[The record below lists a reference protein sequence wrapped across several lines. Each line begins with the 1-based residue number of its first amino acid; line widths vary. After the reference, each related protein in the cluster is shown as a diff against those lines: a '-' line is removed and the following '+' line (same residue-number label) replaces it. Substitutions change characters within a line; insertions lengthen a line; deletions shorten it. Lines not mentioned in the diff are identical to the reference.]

1 MSQAPPAKATAI
13 KLLLSHNL
21 TGSLIG
27 LGGKSI
33 KDLIEITGAK
43 VHVSSNTEP
52 YPGTSERVVMISGE
66 IDAVILAQTLVW
78 EMIALVASAEN
89 PKEVEWNP
97 KEMLNFLGQNDSA
110 EVTGKVTIPA
120 AAGGLILGKGGANI
134 QGIAEESGASVNMT
148 SKEDAMFTQERIITI
163 TGSVGSCI
171 KCTSLILRKLN
182 EPEEAIPYVNRGT
195 SYSSPINTGNPFGLP
210 YANNAYGGFGGGMSM
225 PYGGAQSQGGY
236 RRAGGAGLQQ
246 GAGQQFRGGAG
257 AGHHQQHHGASEL
270 DTVGMPT
277 ETTITFTV
285 PDELVGNIF
294 GRQVMTLHLVY
305 THNFTTTNI
314 ICPPVALYRY
324 R

>member
-1 MSQAPPAKATAI
+1 MSLASPPKTMAI

-33 KDLIEITGAK
+33 KDMIEITGAK

-52 YPGTSERVVMISGE
+52 YPGTSERVVMISGD

-97 KEMLNFLGQNDSA
+97 KEMLNYLGQNDST
-110 EVTGKVTIPA
+110 EVSGKVTIPA

-134 QGIAEESGASVNMT
+134 QAIAEESGASVNMT

-182 EPEEAIPYVNRGT
+182 EPDECIPYVNRGT
-195 SYSSPINTGNPFGLP
+195 SYSSPISTGNPFGLP
-210 YANNAYGGFGGGMSM
+210 YVSNAYGGFGGGM
-225 PYGGAQSQGGY
+225 PYGGAQGQGGF
-236 RRAGGAGLQQ
+236 RRAGGAGGPQ
-246 GAGQQFRGGAG
+246 GPGQQYRGGAG
-257 AGHHQQHHGASEL
+257 GGHHHHQQHPGASEL

-294 GRQVMTLHLVY
+294 GRQVRRCSPLMHHCKQL
-305 THNFTTTNI
+305 I
-314 ICPPVALYRY
+314 ISHRVILTD
-324 R
+324 